1 MVTAVLNDTDL
12 RRRAWEAASQVVDP
26 EIPVLTIADLGVLR
40 DVQVHDGRVEVA
52 ITPTYSGCP
61 AMNMIALEIELA
73 LERAGIARPTVRTVL
88 SPAWTT
94 DWMSEDGRNKLR
106 AYGIAPPQA
115 SNSRRALFGEQ
126 QVACPQCGSQNTELL
141 SEFGSTSC
149 KALWRC
155 KAAANR
161 SIISSVIEVLHAVI
175 ASAAKQSI
183 KPQRKGGLLRCARA
197 ARNDGEET
205 LMSHAPR
212 FHRLAV
218 NDLRR
223 EAADAVS
230 MTFAIPKELE
240 DDYGFTPGQYL
251 TLRTTMDG
259 EEVRRSYSICSGPD
273 DGELRIAVKKVDGG
287 AFSNWAADELKP
299 GDELDVMTPTGRF
312 GIAHAPDEA
321 RIYVGFA
328 AGSGIT
334 PILSIVKGVLAREP
348 NSRFFLFYGNRST
361 SGMLFL
367 EELEELKDR
376 FMQRL
381 SLFHVISGE
390 EQDIPILH
398 GRLDGEKVRVL
409 LRSLVPAASVDHVF
423 ICGPMGMSEDIEA
436 TCREIGIAED
446 RIHVERFVSEFGGK
460 PRPKKIIEASA
471 PPKAMASLIIDGKRR
486 EVPVAE
492 EESILDAAL
501 RAGMDLPFACK
512 GGMCSTCRAKLVE
525 GDAQMEVNYSLE
537 PWELKAGFIL
547 TCQARPCSD
556 KVVVDYDHV

>member
-1 MVTAVLNDTDL
+1 
-12 RRRAWEAASQVVDP
+12 
-26 EIPVLTIADLGVLR
+26 
-40 DVQVHDGRVEVA
+40 
-52 ITPTYSGCP
+52 
-61 AMNMIALEIELA
+61 
-73 LERAGIARPTVRTVL
+73 
-88 SPAWTT
+88 
-94 DWMSEDGRNKLR
+94 
-106 AYGIAPPQA
+106 
-115 SNSRRALFGEQ
+115 
-126 QVACPQCGSQNTELL
+126 
-141 SEFGSTSC
+141 
-149 KALWRC
+149 
-155 KAAANR
+155 
-161 SIISSVIEVLHAVI
+161 
-175 ASAAKQSI
+175 
-183 KPQRKGGLLRCARA
+183 
-197 ARNDGEET
+197 
-205 LMSHAPR
+205 MSHAPR

-223 EAADAVS
+223 GTRRVS
-230 MTFAIPKELE
+230 LTFAIPAELSG
-240 DDYGFTPGQYL
+240 DYSFAPGQYL
-251 TLRTTMDG
+251 TVRTTMDG

-287 AFSNWAADELKP
+287 AFSSWAADELKA

-312 GIAHAPDEA
+312 GVTHAPDETRVYA
-321 RIYVGFA
+321 GFA

-361 SGMLFL
+361 GGMLFR
-367 EELEELKDR
+367 EALEELKDR
-376 FMQRL
+376 FMARF
-381 SLFHVISGE
+381 SVFHVISGE

-423 ICGPMGMSEDIEA
+423 ICGPSGMSEEIEV
-436 TCREIGIAED
+436 TCRAIGIGEE

-460 PRPKKIIEASA
+460 PRAKKVIAASA
-471 PPKAMASLIIDGKRR
+471 PAKALASLVIDGKRR

-492 EESILDAAL
+492 DESILDAAL

-525 GDAQMEVNYSLE
+525 GEAQMEVNYSLE

-547 TCQARPCSD
+547 TCQARPVSD

>member
-1 MVTAVLNDTDL
+1 
-12 RRRAWEAASQVVDP
+12 
-26 EIPVLTIADLGVLR
+26 
-40 DVQVHDGRVEVA
+40 
-52 ITPTYSGCP
+52 
-61 AMNMIALEIELA
+61 
-73 LERAGIARPTVRTVL
+73 
-88 SPAWTT
+88 
-94 DWMSEDGRNKLR
+94 MS
-106 AYGIAPPQA
+106 
-115 SNSRRALFGEQ
+115 
-126 QVACPQCGSQNTELL
+126 T
-141 SEFGSTSC
+141 
-149 KALWRC
+149 
-155 KAAANR
+155 
-161 SIISSVIEVLHAVI
+161 
-175 ASAAKQSI
+175 
-183 KPQRKGGLLRCARA
+183 
-197 ARNDGEET
+197 
-205 LMSHAPR
+205 PR

-223 EAADAVS
+223 ETANAVS
-230 MTFAIPKELE
+230 MTFAIPSELAS
-240 DDYGFTPGQYL
+240 DYGFLPGQYL

-287 AFSNWAADELKP
+287 AFSSWAADELKH

-312 GIAHAPDEA
+312 GVAHAPDAA

-348 NSRFFLFYGNRST
+348 KSRFFLFYGNRT
-361 SGMLFL
+361 TEGMLFL

-398 GRLDGEKVRVL
+398 GRLDGDKVRVL
-409 LRSLVPAASVDHVF
+409 LRSLVPASHVDHVF
-423 ICGPMGMSEDIEA
+423 ICGPIGMSEDIEA
-436 TCREIGIAED
+436 TCRAIGIADEK
-446 RIHVERFVSEFGGK
+446 IHVERFVSEFGGK
-460 PRPKKIIEASA
+460 PRPKAVVA
-471 PPKAMASLIIDGKRR
+471 PGTPPKAMASLIIDGKRR

-492 EESILDAAL
+492 GEAILDAAL

-525 GDAQMEVNYSLE
+525 GEAQMEVNYSLE

-547 TCQARPCSD
+547 TCQARPCSE

>member
-1 MVTAVLNDTDL
+1 
-12 RRRAWEAASQVVDP
+12 
-26 EIPVLTIADLGVLR
+26 
-40 DVQVHDGRVEVA
+40 
-52 ITPTYSGCP
+52 
-61 AMNMIALEIELA
+61 
-73 LERAGIARPTVRTVL
+73 
-88 SPAWTT
+88 
-94 DWMSEDGRNKLR
+94 
-106 AYGIAPPQA
+106 
-115 SNSRRALFGEQ
+115 
-126 QVACPQCGSQNTELL
+126 
-141 SEFGSTSC
+141 
-149 KALWRC
+149 
-155 KAAANR
+155 
-161 SIISSVIEVLHAVI
+161 
-175 ASAAKQSI
+175 
-183 KPQRKGGLLRCARA
+183 
-197 ARNDGEET
+197 
-205 LMSHAPR
+205 MSHAPR

-223 EAADAVS
+223 EAPDAVS
-230 MTFAIPKELE
+230 LTFAIPRELA
-240 DDYGFTPGQYL
+240 DDYRFSPGQYL
-251 TLRTTMDG
+251 TLRVTMDG

-287 AFSNWAADELKP
+287 AFSSWVADELKC
-299 GDELDVMTPTGRF
+299 GDQLDVMTPTGRF
-312 GIAHAPDEA
+312 GVAHAPGQA
-321 RIYVGFA
+321 RIHVGFA

-334 PILSIVKGVLAREP
+334 PILSIARGVLAREP

-361 SGMLFL
+361 SSMMFL
-367 EELEELKDR
+367 ETLEELKDR
-376 FMQRL
+376 FLQRF

-423 ICGPMGMSEDIEA
+423 ICGPAGMSEDVEA
-436 TCREIGIAED
+436 TCREIGIAGD

-460 PRPKKIIEASA
+460 PRPRKVIPASA
-471 PPKAMASLIIDGKRR
+471 PPKSLAALVIDGKRR

-492 EESILDAAL
+492 DESILDAAL

-547 TCQARPCSD
+547 TCQARPVSD

>member
-1 MVTAVLNDTDL
+1 MS
-12 RRRAWEAASQVVDP
+12 SQ
-26 EIPVLTIADLGVLR
+26 
-40 DVQVHDGRVEVA
+40 
-52 ITPTYSGCP
+52 
-61 AMNMIALEIELA
+61 
-73 LERAGIARPTVRTVL
+73 
-88 SPAWTT
+88 
-94 DWMSEDGRNKLR
+94 
-106 AYGIAPPQA
+106 
-115 SNSRRALFGEQ
+115 
-126 QVACPQCGSQNTELL
+126 
-141 SEFGSTSC
+141 
-149 KALWRC
+149 
-155 KAAANR
+155 
-161 SIISSVIEVLHAVI
+161 
-175 ASAAKQSI
+175 
-183 KPQRKGGLLRCARA
+183 
-197 ARNDGEET
+197 
-205 LMSHAPR
+205 APR

-230 MTFAIPKELE
+230 LTFAIPNELAK
-240 DDYGFTPGQYL
+240 DYSFAPGQYL

-287 AFSNWAADELKP
+287 AFSNWAADELKA

-312 GIAHAPDEA
+312 GVAHAPDQA
-321 RIYVGFA
+321 RVYVGFA

-348 NSRFFLFYGNRST
+348 HSRFFLFYGNRST
-361 SGMLFL
+361 GGMLFRQA
-367 EELEELKDR
+367 LEELKDR

-381 SLFHVISGE
+381 SIFHVISGE

-409 LRSLVPAASVDHVF
+409 LRSLVPASSVDHVF
-423 ICGPMGMSEDIEA
+423 ICGPTGMSEDVEA
-436 TCREIGIAED
+436 SCRDIGIAED

-460 PRPKKIIEASA
+460 PRPKTVIAPSA
-471 PPKAMASLIIDGKRR
+471 PAKAIASLVVDGKRR

-492 EESILDAAL
+492 GESILDAAL

-547 TCQARPCSD
+547 TCQARPVSE
-556 KVVVDYDHV
+556 KVMIDYDHV